1 MNLSNSRED
10 YLEAIYL
17 ICREKEVA
25 RVKNIAEQLNVSIG
39 SVNYA
44 INALSNSGLIKHKR
58 YGYIE
63 LTEKGRKLGKKI
75 SKKHQL
81 IKDFLMKIL
90 SVDEKIAEKDA
101 CRIEHDISNQT
112 LEKIDSFL
120 RLYKKEGNS
129 DESY

>member
-1 MNLSNSRED
+1 MDLSDSRED

-17 ICREKEVA
+17 ICREKKVA

-44 INALSNSGLIKHKR
+44 INALSDSGLIKHKR

-63 LTEKGRKLGKKI
+63 LTDKGRKIGKKI
-75 SKKHQL
+75 LEKHQL
-81 IKDFLMKIL
+81 IKNFLINIL
-90 SVDEKIAEKDA
+90 KVDEEVADEDA
-101 CRIEHDISNQT
+101 CRIEHCISNQT
-112 LEKIDSFL
+112 FKKIDSFL
-120 RLYKKEGNS
+120 RLYKEEGNL